1 VTAVAGHDFKAKDLE
16 ADDTMTSH
24 PTAASTPPDAASTPV
39 GPAVP
44 LIVGLGGTSR
54 AESSTER
61 WLSLALEAAQHQ
73 GARVVRFSGPT
84 LAGLPLYAPE
94 DTSRNDLQR
103 ELVATVRRADG
114 LILATPAYHAG
125 ISGLLKN
132 AIDLLEDL
140 RDDVRPYLQ
149 DRAVGC
155 IVTAHGLQG
164 AGATLISVRT
174 IIHALR
180 GWPTPLG
187 VTVNTIES
195 AQGSATVDKTLEQ
208 VGLLARQVVDFAR
221 RWRD

>member
-1 VTAVAGHDFKAKDLE
+1 
-16 ADDTMTSH
+16 MT
-24 PTAASTPPDAASTPV
+24 PTTAATTAQRQT
-39 GPAVP
+39 GVP

-54 AESSTER
+54 PESSTER
-61 WLSLALEAAQHQ
+61 WLSIALEAAERQ

-84 LAGLPLYAPE
+84 LAALPLYAPE
-94 DTSRNDLQR
+94 DTARNDLQR
-103 ELVATVRRADG
+103 DLVATVRQADG

-140 RDDVRPYLQ
+140 RDDARPYLT
-149 DRAVGC
+149 DRVVGC

-174 IIHALR
+174 IVHALR

-187 VTVNTIES
+187 VTVNTLES
-195 AQGSATVDKTLEQ
+195 AQGSAGMPDKTLEQ
-208 VGLLARQVVDFAR
+208 VGLLARQVVEFAR
-221 RWRD
+221 RWR